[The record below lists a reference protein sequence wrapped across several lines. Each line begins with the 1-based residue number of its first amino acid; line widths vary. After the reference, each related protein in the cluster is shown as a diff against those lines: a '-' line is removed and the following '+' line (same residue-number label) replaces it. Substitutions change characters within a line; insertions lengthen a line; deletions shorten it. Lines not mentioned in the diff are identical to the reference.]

1 MRNQLEEIGACRRL
15 PSGEMQ
21 LQDAERIGF
30 RENLFPGGGVEFRRT
45 PVEVQGIGAI
55 RALQRASMRE
65 FREKADRRGG
75 RVHKSTTRLSA
86 KSLRN
91 ASTSGRTSSGE
102 APKATASAADISSTL
117 MLPSQRFRISTPIS
131 SSSKIRSGASSTH
144 RSRTRSW
151 RSRTPRGS
159 RGLQF
164 TMMSVLTVKRHPLG

>member
-1 MRNQLEEIGACRRL
+1 MRNQLEEIGASRRF

-30 RENLFPGGGVEFRRT
+30 RKNLFPGSGVEFRRT

-55 RALQRASMRE
+55 RALQRASVRE
-65 FREKADRRGG
+65 FREKADGRGG
-75 RVHKSTTRLSA
+75 GVHKSTTRLSA

-102 APKATASAADISSTL
+102 APKSTASAADISSTVT
-117 MLPSQRFRISTPIS
+117 LPSQRFKISKPIS
-131 SSSKIRSGASSTH
+131 SSSKMRSGASSTH
-144 RSRTRSW
+144 RSRTWSW

-159 RGLQF
+159 RGLQLA
-164 TMMSVLTVKRHPLG
+164 MSVSTVKKQSPD